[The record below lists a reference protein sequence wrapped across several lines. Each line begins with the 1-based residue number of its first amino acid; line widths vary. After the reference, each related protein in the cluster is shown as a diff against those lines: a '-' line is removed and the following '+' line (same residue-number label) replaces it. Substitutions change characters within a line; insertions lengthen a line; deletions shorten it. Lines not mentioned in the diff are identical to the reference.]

1 MYLLCVNIIMTF
13 RHTYSS
19 IRSFTLLNMRVTCV
33 IFSTITPTSCRSW
46 SIVMGLPIIEDRQFC
61 NIHRFWNT
69 CGQSRFNMKY
79 VIKYTREK
87 YRLSLYRIVE
97 CPYLLVE
104 FGILVPVTVHVG
116 GVPYLLGAVYRLICR
131 GGQHQQFMPLVC
143 QKSRMHL

>member
-61 NIHRFWNT
+61 SIHRFWNT
-69 CGQSRFNMKY
+69 CGQSSFNMKY
-79 VIKYTREK
+79 IVIV
-87 YRLSLYRIVE
+87 RIASFKVRTSWWNSE
-97 CPYLLVE
+97 SSFRSPFILVE
-104 FGILVPVTVHVG
+104 FHIFWGPCIAWYAEVVNTSSSCHLCVKS
-116 GVPYLLGAVYRLICR
+116 
-131 GGQHQQFMPLVC
+131 LVC
-143 QKSRMHL
+143 TCKT